1 MSVLKT
7 QDELFL
13 LYQIITEDK
22 GKPLNHWEIT
32 ALLETYGLR
41 DIDAKNEYGFENL
54 FEMAKSLVPF
64 IDQKED
70 YKLHSIQSY
79 TETNVVKRTISN
91 YIRGMAFSLPM
102 LIQIIFTLAVGYAI
116 WSSMHADMERATAIS
131 LGTFAALIITGG
143 SAQAIG
149 RKGLFYLKL
158 EESILARNVSLL
170 LYGFGLVLIVLLLL
184 FLALVNFF
192 FEIYPAD
199 MFIVAAT
206 YYLLLSVFFLS
217 LSIFY
222 MFEDYLSIV
231 ALTFTGLLFV
241 YIFHTMVHLTLP
253 MSQIFGLIF
262 LNILVITIAV
272 FKLLRLK
279 DDNSSAEGSTLPKPS
294 ILFYSLLP
302 YYSYGSF
309 YFTFLVM
316 DRIVAWSAQS
326 STNPYVVW
334 FNVHYEL
341 GLDWAL
347 IALIF
352 LMGITEVS
360 IAEFMYRVNDRVVKI
375 RFDHADEFTREIY
388 TFFKKFNLYFIFF
401 SMAVIIMTYYLIYG
415 LYVHY
420 HIALLE
426 NFLQQPTLFIFFVAS
441 FSYFLL
447 VNSLMNILFM
457 FSLSR
462 HHIPV
467 KSVGYALFGNFFI
480 GIILSRAFGYEYAV
494 FGLLAGSLI
503 LWVMTYRSI
512 RSMFKNLDYY
522 YYSAY

>member
-1 MSVLKT
+1 MSVKKSRE
-7 QDELFL
+7 ELFE
-13 LYQIITEDK
+13 LYQNITKGK

-41 DIDAKNEYGFENL
+41 DIDAEKEYGYQDL
-54 FEMAKSLVPF
+54 FEMAKELVPF
-64 IDQKED
+64 IDERDD
-70 YKLHSIQSY
+70 YKLRSIQSIK
-79 TETNVVKRTISN
+79 ESGIFKRSLHN
-91 YIRGMAFSLPM
+91 YIKGLAFSLPM
-102 LIQIIFTLAVGYAI
+102 LVQIIFTLAVGYAI
-116 WSSMHADMERATAIS
+116 WSSMHSDLERATAIS
-131 LGTFAALIITGG
+131 LGTFAALIVTGG

-158 EESILARNVSLL
+158 DEFTLARNVSLVLYAVGVL
-170 LYGFGLVLIVLLLL
+170 LVILLLL
-184 FLALVNFF
+184 FLTFVNFF
-192 FEIYPAD
+192 FDVYPAA
-199 MFIVAAT
+199 MFGVAAT
-206 YYLLLSVFFLS
+206 YYLLLSLFFLS

-231 ALTFTGLLFV
+231 VLTFLGLFFV
-241 YIFHTMVHLTLP
+241 YILHSLMHFSLP
-253 MSQIFGLIF
+253 MSQIFGLIG
-262 LNILVITIAV
+262 LNIIVMSAALL
-272 FKLLRLK
+272 KLLRLK
-279 DDNSSAEGSTLPKPS
+279 DKNSSAEGSILPKPS

-302 YYSYGSF
+302 YYSYGLF
-309 YFTFLVM
+309 YFTFLVI

-326 STNPYVVW
+326 ATNPYVIW
-334 FNVHYEL
+334 FNVQYEL

-360 IAEFMYRVNDRVVKI
+360 IAEFMYRVNDRVTKVS
-375 RFDHADEFTREIY
+375 FDNVEKFTEEIY
-388 TFFKKFNLYFIFF
+388 AFFKKFNLFFTLFSLAIVIGTYFF
-401 SMAVIIMTYYLIYG
+401 IYG
-415 LYVHY
+415 LYITY
-420 HIALLE
+420 HIEFLE
-426 NFLQQPTLFIFFVAS
+426 NFLQQPTMYIFFVAS
-441 FSYFLL
+441 LSYFLL

-494 FGLLAGSLI
+494 FGLLAGSII

-512 RSMFKNLDYY
+512 KEMFKRLDYY

>member
-1 MSVLKT
+1 MSAIKSRE
-7 QDELFL
+7 ELFE
-13 LYQIITEDK
+13 LYQNITKGK

-41 DIDAKNEYGFENL
+41 DIDAEDDYGHKDL
-54 FEMAKSLVPF
+54 FEMAKDLVVF
-64 IDQKED
+64 IDDRDD
-70 YKLHSIQSY
+70 YKVKSIQS
-79 TETNVVKRTISN
+79 ISDTSIFRRSIHN
-91 YIRGMAFSLPM
+91 YIKGLAFSLPM
-102 LIQIIFTLAVGYAI
+102 LVQIIFTLAVGYAI
-116 WSSMHADMERATAIS
+116 WSSMHSDLERATAIS
-131 LGTFAALIITGG
+131 LGTFAALIVTGG

-158 EESILARNVSLL
+158 DEFTLARNVSLVLYAVGVL
-170 LYGFGLVLIVLLLL
+170 LVILLLL
-184 FLALVNFF
+184 FLTFVNFF
-192 FEIYPAD
+192 FDIYPAA
-199 MFIVAAT
+199 MFGVAAT
-206 YYLLLSVFFLS
+206 YYLLLSLFFLS

-231 ALTFTGLLFV
+231 VLTFLGLFFV
-241 YIFHTMVHLTLP
+241 YILHSVMHISLP
-253 MSQIFGLIF
+253 MSQIFGLIG
-262 LNILVITIAV
+262 LNIIVMASALL
-272 FKLLRLK
+272 KLLRLK
-279 DDNSSAEGSTLPKPS
+279 DKNSSAEGSILPKPS

-302 YYSYGSF
+302 YYSYGLF
-309 YFTFLVM
+309 YFTFLVI

-326 STNPYVVW
+326 ATNPYVIW
-334 FNVHYEL
+334 FNVQYEL

-360 IAEFMYRVNDRVVKI
+360 IAEFMYRVNDRVTKVS
-375 RFDHADEFTREIY
+375 FDNVEEFTKEIY
-388 TFFKKFNLYFIFF
+388 AFFKKFNLFFTLFSLAIVILTYFF
-401 SMAVIIMTYYLIYG
+401 IYG
-415 LYVHY
+415 LYITY
-420 HIALLE
+420 HIEFLE
-426 NFLQQPTLFIFFVAS
+426 NFLQQPTMYIFFVAS
-441 FSYFLL
+441 ISYFLL

-494 FGLLAGSLI
+494 FGLLAGSII

-512 RSMFKNLDYY
+512 REMFKRLDYY